1 MLCHYHSIPQFMP
14 FSPQGD
20 PNAPLRALL
29 FDSWYDH
36 YRGVICLVAVLDG
49 SLTKGTPPTFI
60 IYAHVQYF
68 IGHQSTRAVVLRI
81 FHLISQILSR
91 CLISLLFSWFLTC
104 EGDEIMSAYSKQ
116 RYEVQDVGIMYPG
129 EVSTGA
135 L

>member
-1 MLCHYHSIPQFMP
+1 ML

-49 SLTKGTPPTFI
+49 SLTKGTAPTFI

-68 IGHQSTRAVVLRI
+68 IWTPLSKSSPSQDISLDQPNSIKMFYITSV
-81 FHLISQILSR
+81 FLISYL
-91 CLISLLFSWFLTC
+91 
-104 EGDEIMSAYSKQ
+104 
-116 RYEVQDVGIMYPG
+116 
-129 EVSTGA
+129 
-135 L
+135 